1 VFDIIKTLKPSDRG
15 ELEITDVNNAYIER
29 GSMTYEILDGW
40 WTDAG
45 TFPSLIRA
53 NKLVASKHGVE

>member
-1 VFDIIKTLKPSDRG
+1 
-15 ELEITDVNNAYIER
+15 
-29 GSMTYEILDGW
+29 MTYEVIDGW

-45 TFPSLIRA
+45 TFSSLIRA